1 MIVLTTQ
8 LGFPEQEIRHM
19 NVPETLEVQNLIA
32 EIERKN
38 GHPTGSV
45 FLMSGSQLLAGHLQ
59 LSDCGIV
66 DGSVITVLIREP
78 ITPDQKARMQMW
90 IQQMKTPPPP
100 TPILKMQGVF
110 KKNSCKTKQ
119 PKTQMFIPIPK
130 GMGKHIVS
138 TLAIRSTLEETA
150 ALSLLDLRNKCGIN

>member
-1 MIVLTTQ
+1 MIIKTKQ
-8 LGFPEQEIRHM
+8 IGFPEQETQKM
-19 NVPETLEVQNLIA
+19 SVPETLKVQNLAA
-32 EIERKN
+32 ELERRN
-38 GHPTGSV
+38 GYPTGSV
-45 FLMSGSQLLAGHLQ
+45 FLMSGSQLLADHLH

-78 ITPDQKARMQMW
+78 VTRDQKARVQMW
-90 IQQMKTPPPP
+90 LQQMKTPPPP
-100 TPILKMQGVF
+100 TPILKMQGVS

-119 PKTQMFIPIPK
+119 PKTQVFIPIPF